1 MEFNLKRLLIAAAI
15 VLALPG
21 RAFAVECTDFWTW
34 LEPGCRRLVDTYENG
49 ENQLFISGYSYHL
62 PSTYTPEKRAQLN
75 SNAWGGGV
83 GRTVEEPNGNTHT
96 VFFYAFED
104 SHKTAQIQAGY
115 AWATYWGDRD
125 GVQPGLGWTAFIVQ
139 RPDIASGVPVPA
151 ALPIALLRYKKANLI
166 ATYIPTLNGGVN
178 HGSTLYVFGQ
188 IGLQ

>member
-1 MEFNLKRLLIAAAI
+1 LKRLLIAVAI

-21 RAFAVECTDFWTW
+21 RAHALDCADFWTW
-34 LEPGCRRLVDTYENG
+34 VETGCRRLADTYENG
-49 ENQLFISGYSYHL
+49 ENQLILSGYAYHL
-62 PSTYTPEKRAQLN
+62 PSTYTPENRAKLN
-75 SNAWGGGV
+75 SNAWGGGL

-125 GVQPGLGWTAFIVQ
+125 GLQPGLGYSIFIAQ
-139 RPDIASGVPVPA
+139 RPDIASGVPFPA
-151 ALPIALLRYKKANLI
+151 ALPLAFLRYKKANII

-188 IGLQ
+188 FGLQ